1 MYNRLVCFA
10 TVAVLLAA
18 GAGRAIAQQD
28 GTETKAAAAAEQPA
42 PKHYYRL
49 NFVLRET
56 DKDKVL
62 NQRTFSLDI
71 SAEASR
77 ARNATPP
84 EWWNVRSGTR
94 VPVSGSQGVNYMD
107 VGVNLDVRAEEVP
120 EGLQMQITS
129 EISSLGTE
137 SGLGV
142 ANPAI
147 RQLKVRSA
155 LLAPIGRPTTVFT
168 ADDPA
173 STHRFEL
180 EVVSTRE
187 K

>member
-10 TVAVLLAA
+10 TIAVLFAA
-18 GAGRAIAQQD
+18 GARGAIAQQD
-28 GTETKAAAAAEQPA
+28 GSESKAVAAAEQPA
-42 PKHYYRL
+42 PKHYYKL

-56 DKDKVL
+56 DKGKVL

-71 SAEASR
+71 SAEAPR

-94 VPVSGSQGVNYMD
+94 VPVSGPKDVNYMD
-107 VGVNLDVRAEEVP
+107 VGVNLDVRAEEVQ
-120 EGLQMQITS
+120 EGLQMQIAS

-137 SGLGV
+137 SGIG
-142 ANPAI
+142 ANPAV

-155 LLAPIGRPTTVFT
+155 LLAPIGRPTAVFA

-180 EVVSTRE
+180 EVMAMRE